1 VTLAYSLDSSALIGA
16 WQRRLPPDVVPSFWR
31 RLEVEIQAGRVG
43 CSDEVKREIKA
54 KEDDLLE
61 WVRSQNQLVIP
72 TSPGVVVAVRGILQR
87 FPTLAD
93 PESTRNRADP
103 FVIALAQVAHATV
116 VTEELP
122 SQKASKV
129 SIPDVCRALEVPCT
143 DVYGFVRAEGWTF

>member
-16 WQRRLPPDVVPSFWR
+16 WQRRLP
-31 RLEVEIQAGRVG
+31 
-43 CSDEVKREIKA
+43 
-54 KEDDLLE
+54 
-61 WVRSQNQLVIP
+61 
-72 TSPGVVVAVRGILQR
+72 
-87 FPTLAD
+87 PTLAD